1 MAFRLSR
8 LWFDIK
14 HPGHRPGARL
24 LCESGGERN
33 LNPVADAYV
42 NSASSG
48 SNFGSNISIRVD
60 ADPTMVSYL
69 RFKVQGLNGAAVQS
83 AQLRVYANSSSGA
96 GYAVKTVG
104 RHGLVG
110 RRHHLQQPARDG
122 LCPGKASNFGGGSW
136 TSVDVSGYIKGEGV
150 FSLGLES
157 LTATATNLAARE
169 SGNPPQLVLTLGTAA
184 APTQPPAPQPTA
196 TQPPAAQPTS
206 APTQP
211 AAPTA
216 APTKAPTQPPAP
228 TAAPTRAPTAAPTA
242 STQPPASGNP
252 MPLGVGGSWSLKW
265 ADEFNGS
272 SLDLNKWEPNWLAGN
287 NTTITKP
294 VNGAEKSCY
303 DPHQASVAN
312 GSLKLSAVARSCR
325 ASNGTTYPYAS
336 GLVNTHRSYTFSY
349 GYMEARVWLDGSAT
363 VKNWP
368 AFWAD
373 GTGTWPTTGEI
384 DVMEG
389 LGGKPAWHY
398 HWGSSGSPQQ
408 SGGYPTMTTR
418 TGWHT
423 FGADWAPGAIK
434 FYYDGKYVGQA
445 TSGVVSSRM
454 YLILNLGVSE
464 SIAPPIQVPSDL
476 PG

>member
-1 MAFRLSR
+1 M
-8 LWFDIK
+8 
-14 HPGHRPGARL
+14 
-24 LCESGGERN
+24 
-33 LNPVADAYV
+33 

-60 ADPTMVSYL
+60 ADPTMLSYL
-69 RFKVQGLNGAAVQS
+69 RFKVQGSNGAAVQS

-96 GYAVKTVG
+96 GYAVKTVADTG
-104 RHGLVG
+104 WSEGGITFSNR
-110 RRHHLQQPARDG
+110 PAMG
-122 LCPGKASNFGGGSW
+122 SALGKASNFGGGSW

-150 FSLGLES
+150 YSLGLES
-157 LTATATNLAARE
+157 LTATARRNPAARE

-184 APTQPPAPQPTA
+184 APTQPPAPTSAPTQPPAPQPTA

-206 APTQP
+206 V
-211 AAPTA
+211 
-216 APTKAPTQPPAP
+216 PTKAPTQPPAP
-228 TAAPTRAPTAAPTA
+228 TAVPTRAPTAVP
-242 STQPPASGNP
+242 TQPPTSGNP

-265 ADEFNGS
+265 SDEFNGS

-303 DPHQASVAN
+303 DPHQATVAN
-312 GSLKLSAVARSCR
+312 GSLKLSGGQPAPAGPPTEPPTPTPPAWSTPTAPIPSRTGIWKPGSGWTG
-325 ASNGTTYPYAS
+325 ASTI
-336 GLVNTHRSYTFSY
+336 
-349 GYMEARVWLDGSAT
+349 
-363 VKNWP
+363 KNWP

-389 LGGKPAWHY
+389 LGGWPSWHY

-408 SGGYPTMTTR
+408 TGGHPTMTTR

-454 YLILNLGVSE
+454 FLILNLGVSD
-464 SIAPPIQVPSDL
+464 SIAPPIQVPSTFLVDYVRVWQH
-476 PG
+476 

>member
-1 MAFRLSR
+1 M
-8 LWFDIK
+8 
-14 HPGHRPGARL
+14 
-24 LCESGGERN
+24 
-33 LNPVADAYV
+33 PV
-42 NSASSG
+42 
-48 SNFGSNISIRVD
+48 
-60 ADPTMVSYL
+60 
-69 RFKVQGLNGAAVQS
+69 
-83 AQLRVYANSSSGA
+83 
-96 GYAVKTVG
+96 
-104 RHGLVG
+104 
-110 RRHHLQQPARDG
+110 
-122 LCPGKASNFGGGSW
+122 
-136 TSVDVSGYIKGEGV
+136 
-150 FSLGLES
+150 
-157 LTATATNLAARE
+157 
-169 SGNPPQLVLTLGTAA
+169 
-184 APTQPPAPQPTA
+184 
-196 TQPPAAQPTS
+196 
-206 APTQP
+206 
-211 AAPTA
+211 
-216 APTKAPTQPPAP
+216 
-228 TAAPTRAPTAAPTA
+228 
-242 STQPPASGNP
+242 
-252 MPLGVGGSWSLKW
+252 GVGGSWSLKW
-265 ADEFNGS
+265 SDEFNGT

-312 GSLKLSAVARSCR
+312 GSLKLTAVARSCR

-349 GYMEARVWLDGSAT
+349 GYMEARVWLDGSST

-445 TSGVVSSRM
+445 TCGRGKLKDVPDPQPGGVGEHRPAHPGA
-454 YLILNLGVSE
+454 LH
-464 SIAPPIQVPSDL
+464 L
-476 PG
+476 PGRLRPRLAALDAPIHPESLSRPEGHLPGGSFLKNIENVNSPAFAAATRQGRERAGDWGLCQRQSA